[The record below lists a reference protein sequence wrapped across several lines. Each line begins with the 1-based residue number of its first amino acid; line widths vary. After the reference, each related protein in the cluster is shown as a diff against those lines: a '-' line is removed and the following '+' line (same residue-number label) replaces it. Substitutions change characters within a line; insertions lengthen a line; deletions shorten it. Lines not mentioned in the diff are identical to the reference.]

1 MKTPTRETMLA
12 QIDRTLIYFDPSEEC
27 GRPEE
32 LWRIGSLEVVMHLE
46 DNGDGHIIIDAGDWE
61 LEREVTTT
69 GIEDL
74 RQQAFAMVDALL
86 VEA

>member
-1 MKTPTRETMLA
+1 M
-12 QIDRTLIYFDPSEEC
+12 TL
-27 GRPEE
+27 
-32 LWRIGSLEVVMHLE
+32 HLL
-46 DNGDGHIIIDAGDWE
+46 IDAGDWE

-74 RQQAFAMVDALL
+74 RQQAFAMVDALP

>member
-1 MKTPTRETMLA
+1 MKTPTRETILA
-12 QIDRTLIYFDPSEEC
+12 QIDRTLIYFGPSEEC
-27 GRPEE
+27 CCPEE
-32 LWRIGSLEVVMHLE
+32 LWRVGSLEALMHLE
-46 DNGDGHIIIDAGDWE
+46 ENGNGHIIIDAGDWE